1 MSKAVLSTAIIET
14 RLACWET
21 WLILIWV
28 FSFTFAFC
36 GGRVQCIEIGQA
48 LRIAAR
54 LESRGTGRG
63 GREIR
68 EWERFKDMYDEN
80 ERGAERKKRG
90 S

>member
-1 MSKAVLSTAIIET
+1 
-14 RLACWET
+14 
-21 WLILIWV
+21 
-28 FSFTFAFC
+28 
-36 GGRVQCIEIGQA
+36 VQCIEIGQA

-68 EWERFKDMYDEN
+68 EWERFKDMYGVGIWGFVWLCMMRMKGAQ
-80 ERGAERKKRG
+80 RGRKGVARSTSIVLK